1 MLGDGGFVRQEF
13 VLEKE
18 SKKAMKGSH
27 CGLGLELSMCTGTER
42 SSFTTGSASRH

>member
-1 MLGDGGFVRQEF
+1 MLGDRGFMSQEF

-18 SKKAMKGSH
+18 SKKATKGSH
-27 CGLGLELSMCTGTER
+27 CGLGLELSMCTSTES